1 MGCKSAVAAI
11 PEIGYEK
18 DFLPD
23 GSITIGRNR
32 TSATKYLGSVPL
44 KGFR

>member
-1 MGCKSAVAAI
+1 MHSQMDCKNAAAAI

-23 GSITIGRNR
+23 GSIP
-32 TSATKYLGSVPL
+32 AM
-44 KGFR
+44 